1 MNLSKLIKPIVPEYM
16 RLTHALKR
24 TSARLPGVKLRAE
37 GGGGLY
43 LELQEGAN
51 TKLAARTV
59 PLDDLLGPLSSGEP
73 RKGPK
78 LAIDLDK
85 EGSPIGV
92 EIKPDVTET
101 NVGQAPGMHD
111 PYGAPPP
118 DGFGPPGGDPYGAPP
133 DGGFGP
139 PGGDPYGGGPPPG
152 GGFGP
157 PPGGG
162 FGPPPGGGFGP
173 PPGGGFGPP
182 PGGGFGPP
190 PGGGFGY

>member
-1 MNLSKLIKPIVPEYM
+1 MSLSKPIEPEYA
-16 RLTHALKR
+16 RLTLALER
-24 TSARLPGVKLRAE
+24 TGALLPGVKLRAE
-37 GGGGLY
+37 GDGGLY
-43 LELQEGAN
+43 LALREGAD
-51 TKLAARTV
+51 TASAARTV
-59 PLDDLLGPLSSGEP
+59 SVDDLLGPSTGEP

-92 EIKPDVTET
+92 EIKPDATET
-101 NVGQAPGMHD
+101 NVAQAPGMHD

-182 PGGGFGPP
+182 PGGGFG
-190 PGGGFGY
+190 Y